1 MICYI
6 REKSYGISIEL
17 QKVPDNFLFVL
28 KEHLKK
34 YNINSITAEKPKN
47 INWSEKIPLNYN
59 FKKIPSTLKSSGVYR
74 IWYNN
79 QIIYIGSSD
88 CDGNIK
94 GKRGGMWSRRAD
106 FKSTLFEEKRYKC
119 ASSEVK
125 SLLYDNK
132 EIPKSDIIK
141 FNHQFFACHPDV
153 AREIEFDVQTEYK
166 KQYGQLPILNR
177 VKNFTG
183 GARKI
188 R

>member
-6 REKSYGISIEL
+6 REKSYGVSIEME
-17 QKVPDNFLFVL
+17 KIPDNFLEIL
-28 KEHLKK
+28 KKHLNK
-34 YNINSITAEKPKN
+34 YNITSLVAEKPSC
-47 INWSEKIPLNYN
+47 IEWSEKIPLDYT
-59 FKKIPSTLKSSGVYR
+59 FKKVPSTLKSSGVYR

-125 SLLYDNK
+125 SLLYENK

-141 FNHQFFACHPDV
+141 FKHQFFPCHPDV
-153 AREIEFDVQTEYK
+153 VRDVEFDIQ
-166 KQYGQLPILNR
+166 KQYKQKYGDLPILNR

-188 R
+188 

>member
-6 REKSYGISIEL
+6 RKKSYGVSIEME
-17 QKVPDNFLFVL
+17 KVPDNFLEIL
-28 KEHLKK
+28 KNHLKK
-34 YNINSITAEKPKN
+34 YNIKPLLAEKPN
-47 INWSEKIPLNYN
+47 HIEWSEKIPLDYK
-59 FKKIPSTLKSSGVYR
+59 FKKLPSFLKSSGVYR
-74 IWYNN
+74 IWYDN

-125 SLLYDNK
+125 LLLYNNK
-132 EIPKSDIIK
+132 EIPRSDIVK
-141 FNHQFFACHPDV
+141 FQHQFFSCHPDIV
-153 AREIEFDVQTEYK
+153 RDIEFNTQKEYK
-166 KQYGQLPILNR
+166 QKYNNLPILNR

-188 R
+188 